1 MQVKRVEV
9 NQQDHRGE
17 ACRCV
22 VSVVHLGWA
31 DPVRGVVLVQMLCQD
46 VALCPVVAAAQ
57 ECREVP
63 VVSKV

>member
-1 MQVKRVEV
+1 M
-9 NQQDHRGE
+9 
-17 ACRCV
+17 
-22 VSVVHLGWA
+22 VSVVHLGWV

-46 VALCPVVAAAQ
+46 VALYPVVAAAQ